1 MTMVMIMADDLIS
14 RQAAIDLFPNDA
26 LEWDTKDGYVA
37 PHIVRRMIEELP
49 SADAE
54 PVIHGKWLTAYGE
67 HISFGVRPHVSFC
80 SACNE
85 VTAFKY
91 RYCPNCGARMRGY
104 DNG

>member
-1 MTMVMIMADDLIS
+1 MADDLIC
-14 RQAAIDLFPNDA
+14 RQDAIKAVYEQRMEAIGCIPEAFNDGIDASVSA
-26 LEWDTKDGYVA
+26 LEK
-37 PHIVRRMIEELP
+37 IP

-54 PVIHGKWLTAYGE
+54 PVIHGKWLTAYGD

-80 SACNE
+80 SECNE